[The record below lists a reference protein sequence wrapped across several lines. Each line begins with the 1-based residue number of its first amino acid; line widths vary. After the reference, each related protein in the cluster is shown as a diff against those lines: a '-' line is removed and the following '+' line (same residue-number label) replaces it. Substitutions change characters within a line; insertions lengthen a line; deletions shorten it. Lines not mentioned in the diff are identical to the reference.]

1 MKHKKDTAPTG
12 GQTAL
17 FSAEDFHANPTHLPV
32 NDSVKRMSAICGQR
46 CVESFE
52 KLNPTG
58 SWAKMFSALL
68 IGRTDWYSMRCRLTW
83 KLKGT
88 KYKRLYF
95 QLAPQTLRTDVTEF
109 GLLPTVTTMDA
120 IAPKTDKAWEKEMTV
135 TRPGRTKPSN
145 LRDVPFRAPRLLPTP
160 RTSDKNSP
168 GIHGN
173 GGQDLRTVIAM
184 QAGMMPTPTTRD
196 YKGARSTEAL
206 EAAGRNETNSL
217 SDFFAQTGKTSQLNP
232 QFVLEMMGFP
242 PNWTELPFLN
252 GETNQSKPQ
261 GMP

>member
-1 MKHKKDTAPTG
+1 MKHKKDTAQTG

-17 FSAEDFHANPTHLPV
+17 FSAEAFHASPIHSQE
-32 NDSVKRMSAICGQR
+32 NDSAKRMSAICGQK
-46 CVESFE
+46 CLESFA
-52 KLNPTG
+52 KFNRTG
-58 SWAKMFSALL
+58 SWAKTFSGLL
-68 IGRTDWYSMRCRLTW
+68 IGRTDWYSTRCRLIW

-88 KYKRLYF
+88 KYKRMYF
-95 QLAPQTLRTDVTEF
+95 QLAPRTLRTEGIGF
-109 GLLPTVTTMDA
+109 GLLPTPRATK
-120 IAPKTDKAWEKEMTV
+120 ISGTDREDFSQSL
-135 TRPGRTKPSN
+135 PGLMNKG
-145 LRDVPFRAPRLLPTP
+145 LLPTP

-184 QAGMMPTPTTRD
+184 NAGMMPTPTTRD

-232 QFVLEMMGFP
+232 RFVLEMMGFP
-242 PNWTELPFLN
+242 PDWTELPFQN
-252 GETNQSKPQ
+252 GETNQSRRPET
-261 GMP
+261 P